1 GRRRP
6 ALRRAVRKGRGV
18 KRIMGRRCRT
28 ALMAVLLLLAPYPF
42 AAQAEPAGFD
52 QPAIVD
58 SSSGDA
64 YRADIKSGKS
74 GNAVAV
80 FEENTNGIY
89 RLYANRYTAA
99 KGWSGPVIIDAG
111 TGNAYRGKVAL
122 DDKTGDA
129 IAVFKQET
137 GKGYGVFSSIYRG
150 GRWETPVRI
159 DSGSGNADG
168 ATVAYGPTGN
178 AAAVFEEHDGSAYG
192 IYVNM
197 YDPEKGWL
205 GPVKVDKDSTNNAM
219 FPTHT
224 FDHMGNLHVAYYKLH
239 ENGLD
244 LYTVS
249 RKAEDHEWGDS
260 VKISSGE
267 DRGAW
272 EGKKSRAYY
281 GLDNAPLLLDEI
293 KKYAYSGAYGYAEW
307 TPSRADSRY
316 REAFTPSIVATTS
329 QGVALFFAQFR
340 DGNLRGF
347 VSYHNPEK
355 GWTAPAPIDN
365 AAGDIEHI
373 RASVSRY
380 GEIALVFSQRTG
392 KGLRVYAR
400 TYSPFRGWDNAVTI
414 DEGDKD
420 GYGPGIAFTDNGGMA
435 AVWCRQH
442 ALKVISVANIH
453 DGNRWGKAQRLE
465 HGDGE
470 GCGVRLASGQDGKV
484 IIIYEHKSALPDGR
498 FVNRLYAVQYIE

>member
-1 GRRRP
+1 MRKTFKITFTA
-6 ALRRAVRKGRGV
+6 ALLA
-18 KRIMGRRCRT
+18 
-28 ALMAVLLLLAPYPF
+28 LAPYPF
-42 AAQAEPAGFD
+42 ATQAEPAGFSA
-52 QPAIVD
+52 PAIVD

-64 YRADIKSGKS
+64 YRADIESGKS

-80 FEENTNGIY
+80 FEENTNGTY
-89 RLYANRYTAA
+89 RLYANRYSAA

-129 IAVFKQET
+129 IAVFKQEA
-137 GKGYGVFSSIYRG
+137 GKGYGIYAG
-150 GRWETPVRI
+150 IYKAGKWERPVRI

-168 ATVAYGPTGN
+168 ATVAYGPAGS
-178 AAAVFEEHDGSAYG
+178 AAAVFEEHDGSAYR

-197 YDPEKGWL
+197 YDPEKGWV

-219 FPTHT
+219 FPAHT

-249 RKAEDHEWGDS
+249 RKAEDGEWGDS

-272 EGKKSRAYY
+272 KGKKSRAYY
-281 GLDNAPLLLDEI
+281 GLDDAPLLLDEI

-316 REAFTPSIVATTS
+316 RDAFTPSIVATTS
-329 QGVALFFAQFR
+329 QGVALFFAQFK
-340 DGNLRGF
+340 DGSIRGF
-347 VSYHNPEK
+347 ASYHNPEK
-355 GWTAPAPIDN
+355 GWTTPALIDASDN
-365 AAGDIEHI
+365 DIEHI
-373 RASVSRY
+373 RASAGPY

-392 KGLRVYAR
+392 ARLRVYAR

-420 GYGPGIAFTDNGGMA
+420 GYGPSIAFTDNGSMA
-435 AVWCRQH
+435 AVWCQQH

-465 HGDGE
+465 QADGE
-470 GCGVRLASGQDGKV
+470 GCCVRLASGSDGKV
-484 IIIYEHKSALPDGR
+484 IIIYEQKSALPDGR
-498 FVNRLYAVQYIE
+498 VVNRLYAVQHIE